1 MGEKRLANTKGGNR
15 TRERTH
21 NTTLQVVA
29 RAAQKDLLLLDL
41 LLGRHIFVALAVVTG
56 GNIDDRAI
64 KHWLFEKCR
73 ASCEGSKE
81 G

>member
-1 MGEKRLANTKGGNR
+1 MGRRREGGKKRKK
-15 TRERTH
+15 TH
-21 NTTLQVVA
+21 NTTLQVVT
-29 RAAQKDLLLLDL
+29 RTAQEGLLLLDGL
-41 LLGRHIFVALAVVTG
+41 FWGHSGWTSFFAVLTSRKV
-56 GNIDDRAI
+56 DESAI